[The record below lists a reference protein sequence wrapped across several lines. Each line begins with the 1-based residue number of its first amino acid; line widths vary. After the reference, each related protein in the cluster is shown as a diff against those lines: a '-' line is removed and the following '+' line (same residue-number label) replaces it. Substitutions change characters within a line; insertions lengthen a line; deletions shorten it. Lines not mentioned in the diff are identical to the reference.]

1 MRVLRGTPSGWA
13 CVCSE
18 PLPKAARHPILYD
31 VERWRKYRTWLLLPA
46 TVFALTAVFLTVLK
60 PTSGG
65 AVGYAVV
72 AACMYAV
79 ATSLWTR
86 QRFTYLVCEA
96 DQLVIRAMAST
107 RRLGGGDI
115 ERARLVRLSTV
126 FHRPERRHLLPR
138 PAERWLATD
147 AISLRLR
154 DGVDLRALRRVVGP
168 RCVIDDLLVV
178 PVVDAGGLFAEV
190 VAQVC
195 PPHPASPT
203 GGTRRRGR
211 RR

>member
-1 MRVLRGTPSGWA
+1 MVRP

-18 PLPKAARHPILYD
+18 SLPKAARHPILYD
-31 VERWRKYRTWLLLPA
+31 VERWRKYRTWLLLPG

-72 AACMYAV
+72 AASLYAV
-79 ATSLWTR
+79 ASSLWTR
-86 QRFTYLVCEA
+86 QRFTYLVRE
-96 DQLVIRAMAST
+96 DDRLVIRAMAAS
-107 RRLGGGDI
+107 RRLGSDDI
-115 ERARLVRLSTV
+115 DRARLIRLSAV

-138 PAERWLATD
+138 PADRWLATE
-147 AISLRLR
+147 AISLRLS
-154 DGVDLRALRRVVGP
+154 DAVDLRALRRVVGP

-178 PVVDAGGLFAEV
+178 PVVDAEGLFPDIV
-190 VAQVC
+190 KNVC
-195 PPHPASPT
+195 PPHPVAAS
-203 GGTRRRGR
+203 GGQRRRGR

>member
-1 MRVLRGTPSGWA
+1 M
-13 CVCSE
+13 
-18 PLPKAARHPILYD
+18 PKAVRHPILYD

-46 TVFALTAVFLTVLK
+46 SVFALTAVFLSVLK

-72 AACMYAV
+72 AAFMYAL

-86 QRFTYLVCEA
+86 QRFTYLVREG
-96 DQLVIRAMAST
+96 DQLVIRAMAAS
-107 RRLGGGDI
+107 RRLGSDDI
-115 ERARLVRLSTV
+115 DRARVIRLSAV
-126 FHRPERRHLLPR
+126 FHRPDRRHLLPR
-138 PAERWLATD
+138 PADRWLATD

-178 PVVDAGGLFAEV
+178 PVVDADGLFAEV
-190 VAQVC
+190 VQYVC
-195 PPHPASPT
+195 PPRPVPAA
-203 GGTRRRGR
+203 GGR
-211 RR
+211 RRRSRRR

>member
-1 MRVLRGTPSGWA
+1 
-13 CVCSE
+13 
-18 PLPKAARHPILYD
+18 LPKAVRHPILYD

-46 TVFALTAVFLTVLK
+46 TVFALTAVFLSVLK

-65 AVGYAVV
+65 AVGYVLV
-72 AACMYAV
+72 AAFMYAL

-86 QRFTYLVCEA
+86 QRFTYLVREG
-96 DQLVIRAMAST
+96 DQLVIRAMAGS
-107 RRLGGGDI
+107 RRLGSHDI
-115 ERARLVRLSTV
+115 DRPRLIRLSAV

-138 PAERWLATD
+138 PADRWLTTE
-147 AISLRLR
+147 AISVRLG

-178 PVVDAGGLFAEV
+178 PVFDAAGLVTEV
-190 VAQVC
+190 VQHVC
-195 PPHPASPT
+195 PPRPAPVAS
-203 GGTRRRGR
+203 GQRRRGR

>member
-1 MRVLRGTPSGWA
+1 
-13 CVCSE
+13 
-18 PLPKAARHPILYD
+18 LPKAARHPILYD

-46 TVFALTAVFLTVLK
+46 TVFALTALFLSLLK

-79 ATSLWTR
+79 ASSLWTR
-86 QRFTYLVCEA
+86 QRFTYLAREG
-96 DQLVIRAMAST
+96 DQLVIRAMAAS
-107 RRLGGGDI
+107 RRLGSDDI
-115 ERARLVRLSTV
+115 DRARLVRLSAV

-138 PAERWLATD
+138 PADRWMATE

-178 PVVDAGGLFAEV
+178 PVVDAPGLFAEV
-190 VAQVC
+190 TEHVC
-195 PPHPASPT
+195 PPRPVSSTAAP
-203 GGTRRRGR
+203 RRRGR